1 MRMSDWSSDVCSSD
15 LVFGHRRDGLHFGK
29 RLGARLR
36 LLGGARPRAV
46 AGDIV
51 LQLGAL
57 RILRG
62 LCSDKLRLPF
72 GPLALELVITA
83 GIKRGL
89 AVIEVKDVI
98 DEIVQQVALMAQH
111 HHRRPRSE
119 EQTSEL
125 QSLMS

>member
-72 GPLALELVITA
+72 GPLAHELVITA
-83 GIKRGL
+83 GLKREL
-89 AVIEVKDVI
+89 ALIEVPDGI
-98 DEIVQQVALMAQH
+98 DDIFQQVALLAPPK
-111 HHRRPRSE
+111 HRS
-119 EQTSEL
+119 
-125 QSLMS
+125 